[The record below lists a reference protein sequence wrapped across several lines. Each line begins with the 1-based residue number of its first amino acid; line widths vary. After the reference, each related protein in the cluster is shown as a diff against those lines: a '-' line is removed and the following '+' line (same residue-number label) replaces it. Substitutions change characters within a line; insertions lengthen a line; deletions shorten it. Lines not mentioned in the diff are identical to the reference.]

1 MNLKIQYLLEEDL
14 KIHRGNSM
22 KHFLKVKDIKDIVL
36 KEYGK
41 AISNSK
47 AYEIIRILNLE
58 LEEKNILTIRGAV
71 SEKYFNARKKIIVQL
86 LKGVKKN

>member
-1 MNLKIQYLLEEDL
+1 
-14 KIHRGNSM
+14 M

-71 SEKYFNARKKIIVQL
+71 SQKYFNARQKIISQF
-86 LKGVKKN
+86 LKGIKKNEWKNY

>member
-1 MNLKIQYLLEEDL
+1 MERTRKFNSKMIRKRIILGKKLT
-14 KIHRGNSM
+14 RG
-22 KHFLKVKDIKDIVL
+22 IVL

-41 AISNSK
+41 SISTSK

-86 LKGVKKN
+86 LKGVKKNE

>member
-1 MNLKIQYLLEEDL
+1 
-14 KIHRGNSM
+14 M
-22 KHFLKVKDIKDIVL
+22 KHFLKVKDIKEIVL

-41 AISNSK
+41 SISTSK

-58 LEEKNILTIRGAV
+58 LEEKNMLTIRGAV

-86 LKGVKKN
+86 LKGVKKNEWKNH